1 MDMRFTGPAWRSAL
15 EFVPLLAVG
24 ALVLSTGIEILPA
37 DAIVSKLTVG
47 RLLILAAVI
56 ALITAGARLR
66 DFRTGL
72 DAPIALLLVAA
83 VVTTQRHPLA
93 EADEAAPL
101 RFLLTVVVFFYV
113 TVAMCRRAPG
123 VRLALPMIATF
134 AIVASAVVGVE
145 QIAQDRFTGFYRDGF
160 TPVMTGTPQE
170 GMLPRATGSFAN
182 PNLLA
187 SHVLLLA
194 PLALV
199 FAASAV
205 AREVRFALYALAAL
219 AYLGLILTFSRAGIG
234 AGLVAGA
241 VVLYAMRPQWRPR
254 LQALGALAVA
264 ALVAGTVVTAGD
276 MVGGFGRTEA
286 MSLSLDVARDNPSTG
301 VGLGRS
307 GDVMSTVGDEGD
319 SYRHAHNLWLTW
331 LTEAGLLALIAWIW
345 IAGWLLWRGYR
356 TAARGG
362 PLAAACLAG
371 VVGFFVLSMFDHPAN
386 AERIATAFWFVA
398 ALLAA
403 SVRPRELPWPLGR
416 GRGEAVAPVSD
427 ARGDEPRPPGDAGG
441 DDEHPEPGR
450 KPPLYV

>member
-1 MDMRFTGPAWRSAL
+1 MEMRFPGPAWRSAL

-24 ALVLSTGIEILPA
+24 ALVLSTGIEILPV

-47 RLLILAAVI
+47 RLLLLAAVVTLF
-56 ALITAGARLR
+56 ATGARPR

-83 VVTTQRHPLA
+83 LITTQRHPLA

-101 RFLLTVVVFFYV
+101 RFLLTAVVFFYV
-113 TVAMCRRAPG
+113 TVALCRRIPG

-145 QIAQDRFTGFYRDGF
+145 QIAQDQFTGFYRDGF
-160 TPVMTGTPQE
+160 APVVTGTPQE
-170 GMLPRATGSFAN
+170 GLLPRATGSFAN

-187 SHVLLLA
+187 AHVLLLA

-205 AREVRFALYALAAL
+205 AREVRFTLFALAAL
-219 AYLGLILTFSRAGIG
+219 AYLGLILTFSRAGTG
-234 AGLVAGA
+234 AALVAGA
-241 VVLYAMRPQWRPR
+241 VVLYAMRPDWRSR
-254 LQALGALAVA
+254 LRAVGALAVA
-264 ALVAGTVVTAGD
+264 ALLAGTVVTAGD

-286 MSLSLDVARDNPSTG
+286 MSLSLDVARDNPATG

-307 GDVMSTVGDEGD
+307 GDVMSAVGDEGD

-331 LTEAGLLALIAWIW
+331 LTEAGLLALVAWIW

-362 PLAAACLAG
+362 PLAAACLAA
-371 VVGFFVLSMFDHPAN
+371 VAGFFVLSLFDHPAN

-403 SVRPRELPWPLGR
+403 SVRPRALPWPFGR
-416 GRGEAVAPVSD
+416 GREEDAAPVSG
-427 ARGDEPRPPGDAGG
+427 APRDGSPPDDRDD
-441 DDEHPEPGR
+441 DDEEREPGR
-450 KPPLYV
+450 RPPVYV